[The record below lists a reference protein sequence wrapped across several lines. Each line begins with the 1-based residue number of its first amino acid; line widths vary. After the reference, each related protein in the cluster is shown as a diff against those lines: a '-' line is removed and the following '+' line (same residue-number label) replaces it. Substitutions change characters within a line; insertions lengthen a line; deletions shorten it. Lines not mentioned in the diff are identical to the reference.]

1 MTTPLFLFG
10 TLLDP
15 ELFEIVS
22 GAPLQARP
30 ARLKDASA
38 HWVAGESF
46 PVLKHAPGHIAK
58 GIVVMPDAAM
68 RSRLDFYE
76 LGFGYGVETRTV
88 ETDDGPLAVDL
99 YVPKADWPVGADWS
113 LADWQVEYGALSRLA
128 ARDYM
133 NLRDALTPEAAARAF
148 PQIRMRA
155 ASRLRAEADPSPECF
170 EPQMSGRTITPDRT
184 EQPYIDYFAVRED
197 WLSFPR
203 FDGVTGPVVKRAS
216 FLGGDAVTVLP
227 YDPRTES
234 VLMIR
239 QFRHGAFARGDRNAW
254 TLEPAAGR
262 IDPEETPEDTARREL
277 FEETGVTATSLHL
290 VGRYYP
296 SPGAYSEYLYSYV
309 ATADL
314 STADRGIGGLASEA
328 EDIMSHVVPLDAAMD
343 MITTG
348 AANTAPLILS
358 LTWLALNKARLS

>member
-1 MTTPLFLFG
+1 MTRPLFLFG

-22 GAPLQARP
+22 GAPLTARP
-30 ARLKDASA
+30 ARLRGASA

-46 PVLKHAPGHIAK
+46 PVLKPVPDQTAE
-58 GIVVMPDAAM
+58 GILVWPDATM
-68 RSRLDFYE
+68 RERLDFYE
-76 LGFGYGVETRTV
+76 LGFGYGVDTRNLDTDEGQV
-88 ETDDGPLAVDL
+88 EADV
-99 YVPKADWPVGADWS
+99 YVPETNWPVGAPWS
-113 LADWQVEYGALSRLA
+113 LEEWQTRHGALTRLA
-128 ARDYM
+128 AREYM
-133 NLRDALTPEAAARAF
+133 RLVGTHAPEAAARAF

-155 ASRLRAEADPSPECF
+155 ASRLRAQADPSPETF
-170 EPQMSGRTITPDRT
+170 TPRMSGRTVTPERT

-197 WLSFPR
+197 WLSFPS
-203 FDGVTGPVVKRAS
+203 FDGGQGDIVKRAS

-227 YDPRTES
+227 YDPTTDS

-239 QFRHGAFARGDRNAW
+239 QFRHGPFVRGDLNAW

-262 IDPEETPEDTARREL
+262 IDPGETPEDTAKREL
-277 FEETGVTATSLHL
+277 AEETGVTAGALHL

-309 ATADL
+309 AIADL
-314 STADRGIGGLASEA
+314 STADGDFGGLEDEA
-328 EDIMSHVVPLDAAMD
+328 EDIMNHVLPLDAAKD
-343 MITTG
+343 LIQSG

-358 LTWLALNKARLS
+358 LTWLALNKGRLS